1 MNTRDDIADV
11 VIVGGGSAGAVLA
24 ARLSEDPDRSVLL
37 LEAGAA
43 YPPDAYPEAIRDA
56 AHVGDPGHDWGYASR
71 GNDLTGSVPTP
82 RGKVL
87 GGSSAVN
94 AAVALRS
101 RPADHA
107 GWAAHGVEGWSW
119 AEVLPDYRK
128 LENTPTGDDSFH
140 GRTGPLPIRQ
150 RTDGELTPS
159 LRGFIEAAVA
169 SGYKRVDDYNGAEQ
183 DGAGGY
189 PVTIVDE
196 VRQNTGMTY
205 LDAPVRARQN
215 LTIVDAVT
223 IDRVLFEGTTA
234 TGVRSADGTVYRA
247 REVVLSAGTY
257 GSPAILMRSGVGPG
271 EHLRELG
278 IDVLADLPVGRRLRD
293 QPFFYNAYALA
304 PDALDMAPATGAL
317 LWTGTSEAATD
328 ELDLHLSATHLLD
341 PSYSPTGGA
350 IVIGV
355 GITRPESFGT
365 LTLATRDPA
374 DAPVIDDNFL
384 ASESDRRRMLE
395 GVELSRRLGRH
406 PALAPLLAAE
416 MLPGDA
422 VGDAD
427 LGEFVQGHL
436 ASYAHPTSTVPM
448 GGPDDPWGVVDSAGL
463 VKGLSAL
470 RVVDASIMPEATSA
484 TTNVTT
490 IMIAEHVARL
500 VYGVS

>member
-1 MNTRDDIADV
+1 
-11 VIVGGGSAGAVLA
+11 
-24 ARLSEDPDRSVLL
+24 
-37 LEAGAA
+37 
-43 YPPDAYPEAIRDA
+43 
-56 AHVGDPGHDWGYASR
+56 
-71 GNDLTGSVPTP
+71 
-82 RGKVL
+82 
-87 GGSSAVN
+87 
-94 AAVALRS
+94 
-101 RPADHA
+101 
-107 GWAAHGVEGWSW
+107 
-119 AEVLPDYRK
+119 
-128 LENTPTGDDSFH
+128 
-140 GRTGPLPIRQ
+140 
-150 RTDGELTPS
+150 
-159 LRGFIEAAVA
+159 
-169 SGYKRVDDYNGAEQ
+169 
-183 DGAGGY
+183 
-189 PVTIVDE
+189 
-196 VRQNTGMTY
+196 MTY

-257 GSPAILMRSGVGPG
+257 GSPAILMRSGVGPS
-271 EHLRELG
+271 EHLGELG
-278 IDVLADLPVGRRLRD
+278 IDILADLPVGRRLYD

-317 LWTGTSEAATD
+317 LWTRTSEAAAD
-328 ELDLHLSATHLLD
+328 ELDLHLSATHLMD
-341 PSYSPTGGA
+341 ASYSPTGGA

-355 GITRPESFGT
+355 GITRPESIGT

-384 ASESDRRRMLE
+384 ASKSDQRRMLE
-395 GVELSRRLGRH
+395 GVELSRRLARD
-406 PALAPLLAAE
+406 PSLAPLLAAE

-427 LGEFVQGHL
+427 LAEFVQGHL

-470 RVVDASIMPEATSA
+470 RVVDASILPEATSA

-490 IMIAEHVARL
+490 IMIAEHVARV